1 MNQLDLFGRPPAKPR
16 KKPPTTAEARQ
27 REAAARAAKSRALAR
42 VTEAAGEYW
51 KRAALEVFR
60 GMAGEMTGE
69 DIRLTCNAEGVTP
82 HHPNA
87 WGGFVAGLVKAG
99 ELEPTG
105 RYRPMVSAEAHG
117 RETKIYRKA
126 TP

>member
-1 MNQLDLFGRPPAKPR
+1 MNQLDLFGDNPKPNAPAISA
-16 KKPPTTAEARQ
+16 AEARQ
-27 REAAARAAKSRALAR
+27 KEAAARAAKQKALDQ
-42 VTEAAGEYW
+42 VTENAGEYW

-69 DIRLTCNAEGVTP
+69 DIRLACFAEGVNP

-87 WGGFVAGLVKAG
+87 WGGFVAGLVRSG

-105 RYRPMVSAEAHG
+105 RYRPMVSEGSHG